1 VIGLQILTGMKAT
14 LWIVPVLLA
23 AGIGFWLVNS
33 QREAR
38 GLKTEVEETRKQIR
52 AAGTGG
58 RSKTSQELS
67 TGGEGGGAS
76 KENVVTADNRVN
88 WRALSGLLAEA
99 MEGGDSPHLLQ
110 AFESLE
116 ARLEAMDKAQLHAA
130 LDEIG
135 ALGLSAEERSALEAM
150 VVENLMSKDPQ
161 GVLGRFEDRIG
172 NDDDDVG
179 WILSEALAHFA
190 EKDPA
195 AAVRWMDEKIKEGKF
210 ASKSLDGYSE
220 ARVEYESVLM
230 SHLLGNKNMQAV
242 ERIRALPEDD
252 RLVVLEQMDLTALGP
267 EAQVAYAD
275 IVRSLVPEGDR
286 EGAFGYVAS
295 ELVYEGGYEA
305 VQAFLDQ
312 VNATPE
318 ERLEA
323 AQEAASGRIMAIV
336 EEGKLA
342 ASDIEAMRRWV
353 QTQSPGQL
361 DRITG
366 EAIGEAY
373 DQEGNLGFEEAK
385 KLVLDYHTK
394 TGSDDLLIGFLSSFA
409 GQENQEEAKKL
420 IELIKDPAKKQQLAE
435 EMK

>member
-1 VIGLQILTGMKAT
+1 MKAT

-23 AGIGFWLVNS
+23 AGIGIWLMNS
-33 QREAR
+33 GREAS
-38 GLKTEVEETRKQIR
+38 GLKTEVEEIR
-52 AAGTGG
+52 EQVGGGKTGG
-58 RSKTSQELS
+58 SAMES
-67 TGGEGGGAS
+67 GGAAS
-76 KENVVTADNRVN
+76 ETGAGSGAKGNVVTSGNRLN
-88 WRALSGLLAEA
+88 WRALSGLLKEA
-99 MEGGDSPHLLQ
+99 MEGGDSPHLQQ
-110 AFESLE
+110 AFESLQ
-116 ARLEAMDKAQLHAA
+116 ARLESMNQAELYAS

-135 ALGLSAEERSALEAM
+135 ALGLSAEERSALESL

-161 GVLGRFEDRIG
+161 GVLSRFDDRIG

-179 WILSEALAHFA
+179 WILSEAWGYVA
-190 EKDPA
+190 KSDPA

-230 SHLLGNKNMQAV
+230 SHLLGKLNMQAV

-252 RLVVLEQMDLTALGP
+252 RLVVLEQMDLTALEP
-267 EAQVAYAD
+267 EAQAAYAD

-305 VQAFLDQ
+305 VQAFLDT
-312 VNATPE
+312 VKATSE

-323 AQEAASGRIMAIV
+323 AQEAASGKLLAIV

-342 ASDIEAMRRWV
+342 ASDIDAMRSWV
-353 QTQSPGQL
+353 QAQSPDQV

-373 DQEGNLGFEEAK
+373 DQEGNLGFEDAK
-385 KLVLDYHTK
+385 KLVLDFHTK
-394 TGSDDLLIGFLSSFA
+394 TGSDDLLIGFLNSFA
-409 GQENQEEAKKL
+409 AQENPEEAKKL
-420 IELIKDPAKKQQLAE
+420 VELIKDPAKKQQLAE
-435 EMK
+435 ELE

>member
-1 VIGLQILTGMKAT
+1 MKAT

-23 AGIGFWLVNS
+23 AGIGFWLVKTG
-33 QREAR
+33 REVR
-38 GLKTEVEETRKQIR
+38 GLETDVEGARKQVG
-52 AAGTGG
+52 AAG
-58 RSKTSQELS
+58 S
-67 TGGEGGGAS
+67 GGGAMTTDETPAS
-76 KENVVTADNRVN
+76 GGAKGDVVMPGNRVN
-88 WRALSGLLAEA
+88 WRAISGLLKEA
-99 MEGGDSPHLLQ
+99 MDGSESPHLIQ
-110 AFESLE
+110 AFESLQV
-116 ARLEAMDKAQLHAA
+116 RLESMDKAELHAA

-135 ALGLSAEERSALEAM
+135 GLGLSAEERSALEAL
-150 VVENLMSKDPQ
+150 VVETLMAKDPQ
-161 GVLGRFEDRIG
+161 GVLSRFNDRIG

-179 WILSEALAHFA
+179 WILSEALGHLAG
-190 EKDPA
+190 KDPA
-195 AAVRWMDEKIKEGKF
+195 AAVRWMDEQIKAGKF
-210 ASKSLDGYSE
+210 ESKSLDGYSE

-230 SHLLGNKNMQAV
+230 SHLLGKQNMQAV
-242 ERIRALPEDD
+242 ERVRALPEGD

-305 VQAFLDQ
+305 VQAFLDR

-323 AQEAASGRIMAIV
+323 AQEAASGKILEIV

-342 ASDIEAMRRWV
+342 ASDIDAMRSWV
-353 QTQSPGQL
+353 QKQSPDQV

-385 KLVLDYHTK
+385 KLLLEFHGK
-394 TGSDDLLIGFLSSFA
+394 SGSDDLLIGFLNSFA
-409 GQENQEEAKKL
+409 GQENPEEAKKL
-420 IELIKDPAKKQQLAE
+420 LGLIKDPAKKQQLAE
-435 EMK
+435 ELE